1 MGFTAVM
8 RHHRRAITL
17 FRQGGVNFLVNAEP
31 DSFAARFAAKHGP
44 SACGFAVRFREPARA
59 VQAQVLAPGGDRIEG
74 EASKAVQRTV
84 VAGLGGALPDLRAN
98 SGSLGRGSGRK
109 GRAMR

>member
-1 MGFTAVM
+1 MNAQPNLGITPSAFENPMGIDGFEFVEFAAPAGREGELFALFERMGFTAVM

-44 SACGFAVRFREPARA
+44 SACGFAVRFREP
-59 VQAQVLAPGGDRIEG
+59 DRK
-74 EASKAVQRTV
+74 STR
-84 VAGLGGALPDLRAN
+84 LN
-98 SGSLGRGSGRK
+98 SSH
-109 GRAMR
+109 